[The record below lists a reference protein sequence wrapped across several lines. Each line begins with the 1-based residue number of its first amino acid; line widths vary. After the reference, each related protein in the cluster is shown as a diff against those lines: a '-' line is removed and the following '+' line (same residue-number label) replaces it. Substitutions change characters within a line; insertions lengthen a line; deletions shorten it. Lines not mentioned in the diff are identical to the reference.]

1 MFPRIGVSGRY
12 AKASNQR
19 ELIMANKTIRVITYE
34 GDGSLRTME
43 YQTFDKLNESH
54 EKIGIDDSS
63 TDLSL
68 RGMPVYRGL
77 IGPIPEGKAAVRY
90 ESPEVFEL
98 MTKEWSQQKV
108 KRRRRR
114 SSAAASTDE
123 TKPNAVP
130 PPLAL
135 GADTPTSMPTQV

>member
-1 MFPRIGVSGRY
+1 MP
-12 AKASNQR
+12 
-19 ELIMANKTIRVITYE
+19 NKTIRVITHE
-34 GDGSLRTME
+34 ADGSLRTID
-43 YQTFDKLNESH
+43 YTSFDKLDQSH

-77 IGPIPEGKAAVRY
+77 IGPIPETKSVVRY
-90 ESPEVFEL
+90 ESPEVFEM

-114 SSAAASTDE
+114 SSTSDTVPAPLGLGTTPAA
-123 TKPNAVP
+123 
-130 PPLAL
+130 
-135 GADTPTSMPTQV
+135 TSMPTEV